1 MQGRVSPRLQE
12 KSDEQKTS
20 CGSKRK
26 RLSDDLK
33 DQVSK
38 KETEVLPV
46 EDIGC
51 RSDLETG
58 CNNGDARVVSDS
70 MRVTMTLRDFDTLYL
85 RFVQEEEKRCHK
97 PKDDVHIS
105 NGSENN
111 NGNACDGHAKR
122 CTRRPDLKAIS
133 ELLNSKKNLYSK
145 KIGHLPGINVG
156 HQFSSRAAMVAVGLH
171 GQCLRGIDYT
181 GESSKVEEFRSQK
194 ITLPVIQPKKREI
207 MLPVAVSIVLSGQ
220 YEDDV
225 DKSEEVE
232 YTGEGGNDLL
242 GNKCQVKDQV
252 MCRGNLALKN
262 NIDQGLPVR
271 VIRGHKCGVGGHQ
284 RKIYTYDGLYKVDH
298 YREERGASGFNVF
311 KYHLTR
317 ITDQPKL
324 VTNQVDF
331 ARKKV
336 SKGHSELNGLVCTD
350 ISGGEEKIRIAATNV
365 CDVPPIA
372 PSVAENVSIPPNAP
386 GCNCKGKCTN
396 AEKCSCARLN
406 GNDFPYV
413 HDDGGRLGE
422 PRDVV
427 FECGPNCCC
436 GLSCLNR
443 RSQQGLNYELE
454 VYRTKD
460 KGWAV
465 RSRDFIPS
473 GAPVCEYSG
482 ILRKS
487 DELDNVSENDY
498 IFDIDC
504 LQTMRGIGGR
514 ERRFRNV
521 SIPSSNNAKKRDDH
535 ISESGPEFCIDAGTS
550 GNVARFIN
558 HSCEPNLYVQCVLS
572 SHHDA
577 RLARVVLFAADN
589 IFPMKELTY
598 DYGYQLD
605 SVVGPDGKIK
615 EFPCYCGAANCR
627 KRLY

>member
-1 MQGRVSPRLQE
+1 MAILRKLGDDLLACNQNKVLADDRKNIAQCIKKIEPKTPLRRSLRLQNMQGRVSPRLQE
-12 KSDEQKTS
+12 KSDEQKIS
-20 CGSKRK
+20 YGSKRK

-38 KETEVLPV
+38 KETEVVPV

-58 CNNGDARVVSDS
+58 CNNAGDARVVSDS

-85 RFVQEEEKRCHK
+85 RFVQ
-97 PKDDVHIS
+97 
-105 NGSENN
+105 

-133 ELLNSKKNLYSK
+133 EAS
-145 KIGHLPGINVG
+145 INVG

-181 GESSKVEEFRSQK
+181 GESSKVVGYLKQK
-194 ITLPVIQPKKREI
+194 KEEI

-252 MCRGNLALKN
+252 MCRGNLALRN

-271 VIRGHKCGVGGHQ
+271 VIRGHKCVVGGHP
-284 RKIYTYDGLYKVDH
+284 RKIYTYDGLYKVEHTYEFKVDH

-324 VTNQVDF
+324 F
-331 ARKKV
+331 SR
-336 SKGHSELNGLVCTD
+336 LVCMD

-365 CDVPPIA
+365 
-372 PSVAENVSIPPNAP
+372 
-386 GCNCKGKCTN
+386 
-396 AEKCSCARLN
+396 LN
-406 GNDFPYV
+406 MSSLLKLQKI
-413 HDDGGRLGE
+413 LGE

-436 GLSCLNR
+436 GLGCLNR

-473 GAPVCEYSG
+473 GAPVCEYGG

-521 SIPSSNNAKKRDDH
+521 SIPSSNHAKKRDDH
-535 ISESGPEFCIDAGTS
+535 ISETGPEFCIDAGTS

-572 SHHDA
+572 SHYDA

>member
-1 MQGRVSPRLQE
+1 
-12 KSDEQKTS
+12 
-20 CGSKRK
+20 
-26 RLSDDLK
+26 
-33 DQVSK
+33 
-38 KETEVLPV
+38 
-46 EDIGC
+46 
-51 RSDLETG
+51 
-58 CNNGDARVVSDS
+58 
-70 MRVTMTLRDFDTLYL
+70 
-85 RFVQEEEKRCHK
+85 
-97 PKDDVHIS
+97 
-105 NGSENN
+105 
-111 NGNACDGHAKR
+111 
-122 CTRRPDLKAIS
+122 
-133 ELLNSKKNLYSK
+133 
-145 KIGHLPGINVG
+145 
-156 HQFSSRAAMVAVGLH
+156 
-171 GQCLRGIDYT
+171 
-181 GESSKVEEFRSQK
+181 
-194 ITLPVIQPKKREI
+194 

-232 YTGEGGNDLL
+232 HTGEGGNELL

-252 MCRGNLALKN
+252 MCRGKLALKN
-262 NIDQGLPVR
+262 NIDQDLPVR
-271 VIRGHKCGVGGHQ
+271 VIRGHKCVVGGHP

-311 KYHLTR
+311 KCRLTR

-336 SKGHSELNGLVCTD
+336 SKGHSELNGLVCMD

-372 PSVAENVSIPPNAP
+372 PSGFNYIKSVKAAENVSIPPNAP

-406 GNDFPYV
+406 GDDFPYV

-436 GLSCLNR
+436 GHSCLNR

-504 LQTMRGIGGR
+504 LQTMKGLGGR

-521 SIPSSNNAKKRDDH
+521 SIPSSNHAKKRDDH
-535 ISESGPEFCIDAGTS
+535 ISETGPEFCIDAGTS

-577 RLARVVLFAADN
+577 RLARVVLFAADD
-589 IFPMKELTY
+589 IFPMKELNY
-598 DYGYQLD
+598 DYGYLLD
-605 SVVGPDGKIK
+605 SVVGPVGKIK
-615 EFPCYCGAANCR
+615 EFPCYCGAADCR